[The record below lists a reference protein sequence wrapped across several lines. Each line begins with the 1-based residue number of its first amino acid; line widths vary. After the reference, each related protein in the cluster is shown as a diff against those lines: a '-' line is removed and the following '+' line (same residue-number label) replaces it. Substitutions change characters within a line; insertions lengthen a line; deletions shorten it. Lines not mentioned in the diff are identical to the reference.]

1 MSKEILGTLC
11 TDASDNFGCG
21 FMHGMCKTIKA
32 RGNIGVVEMEVKVIG
47 QLEGGYDMANRV
59 YDKTGLSPTI
69 RTFQGGGLEP
79 KIIENIPCKLDKV
92 SNGKNGKFSNL
103 ESATIKNV
111 GSETA
116 STITARYYKEI
127 GSDNDN
133 VCIVAMRGRNPD
145 NPSDRTT
152 GSPTEQRLEPNS
164 QGICN
169 TLTSVQKDNMVLIKQ
184 ATKDGYIEC
193 EVGGVIDMSFPTSK
207 TRRGRVQDGG
217 KVSPTIMANNRDICK
232 IESRYRIRKLTP
244 LECWRLMGFSDEDF
258 LAAKLG
264 SREEAQKLLEQYPH
278 LGKRA
283 FTEAQRKERISNSQL
298 YKQAGNSIVKLVLMA
313 ILGQMIEG
321 KEDFYKTV
329 KEE

>member
-21 FMHGMCKTIKA
+21 FMHRMCKTIKA
-32 RGNIGVVEMEVKVIG
+32 RGDIGVVEMEVKVIG

-59 YDKTGLSPTI
+59 YDKAGLSPTI

-103 ESATIKNV
+103 ENATIKNV

-116 STITARYYKEI
+116 STITARYYKGI

-133 VCIVAMRGRNPD
+133 VCIAAMRGRNPD

-169 TLTSVQKDNMVLIKQ
+169 TLTSVQKDNMLVEKVKIKQ
-184 ATKDGYIEC
+184 ATKDEFIERK
-193 EVGGVIDMSFPTSK
+193 VGGVADLSYPNSK
-207 TRRGRVQDGG
+207 TRRGRVQDDGDT
-217 KVSPTIMANNRDICK
+217 SPTITATETGICR
-232 IESRYRIRKLTP
+232 IEQYRIRKLTP

-258 LAAKLG
+258 LVAKLG
-264 SREEAQKLLEQYPH
+264 SREEAQKLLDQYPH

-298 YKQAGNSIVKLVLMA
+298 YKQAGNSIVKQVLMD
-313 ILGQMIEG
+313 IFSQMLPR
-321 KEDFYKTV
+321 KEKQ
-329 KEE
+329 